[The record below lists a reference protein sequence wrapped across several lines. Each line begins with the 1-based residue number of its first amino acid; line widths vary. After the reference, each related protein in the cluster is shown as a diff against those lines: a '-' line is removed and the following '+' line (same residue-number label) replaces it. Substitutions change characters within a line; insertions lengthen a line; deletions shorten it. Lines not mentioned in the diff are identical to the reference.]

1 MFVYCDVRASQS
13 IHENKDLWIAFRKK
27 SKTNTDILSLW
38 CSYMTGA
45 YEACNYP
52 VAVATLYKIA
62 YANNKEWHS
71 PSCTKT
77 ACQWNQS
84 TKKGIELKRITELFV
99 CKNLMT
105 KEKDTCAISREET

>member
-13 IHENKDLWIAFRKK
+13 IHENKGLWIAFRKK
-27 SKTNTDILSLW
+27 SKTNNDILSFW

-77 ACQWNQS
+77 VCQWNQS
-84 TKKGIELKRITELFV
+84 TKKDIELKRINELFV
-99 CKNLMT
+99 CKNLIF